1 MGTSQ
6 VPTVCWALRM
16 RQETRRCLPSGGS
29 WSAGRPEVRDELVW
43 ACVMPRGR
51 GLTGGKRR
59 GGLQA
64 GSIEV
69 RSFEA
74 GVSNAK
80 REQSLC
86 AKPL

>member
-6 VPTVCWALRM
+6 VPRWAL
-16 RQETRRCLPSGGS
+16 GAKDK
-29 WSAGRPEVRDELVW
+29 AGNQAVPALKRLVFCREAEVRDALVW

-51 GLTGGKRR
+51 GPTGGKRR

-64 GSIEV
+64 RSTEV

-80 REQSLC
+80 RAQSLY
-86 AKPL
+86 AKPP